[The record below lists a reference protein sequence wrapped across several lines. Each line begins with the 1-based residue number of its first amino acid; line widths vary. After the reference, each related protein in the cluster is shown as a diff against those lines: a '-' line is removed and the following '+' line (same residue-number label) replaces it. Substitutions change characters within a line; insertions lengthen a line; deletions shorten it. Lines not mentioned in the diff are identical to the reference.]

1 MTFAE
6 WSYILFTFS
15 LVVVLVFIIAY
26 YYNPK
31 RKNEVEKPKHR
42 MLDSENKQDS

>member
-1 MTFAE
+1 MNFSQLA
-6 WSYILFTFS
+6 YVLFT
-15 LVVVLVFIIAY
+15 LVLAIVFAGIIVY

-42 MLDSENKQDS
+42 MLDNDD